1 MKIVAINKF
10 NQARLQYPASV
21 ESLCGW
27 FQIISKGNFNSETAL
42 RSAFG
47 DIRGFEHR
55 FKFPI
60 PESSLLVH
68 TLINFESQVAL
79 IEMIKPGHQ

>member
-1 MKIVAINKF
+1 LKIVAINKF
-10 NQARLQYPASV
+10 AQARLQYPAS
-21 ESLCGW
+21 EENLCGW
-27 FQIISKGNFNSETAL
+27 LQIMSKAKFESESSL

-60 PESSLLVH
+60 PDSSLLIH
-68 TLINFESQVAL
+68 TLINFESQVAM
-79 IEMIKPGHQ
+79 IEMIKSGHQ

>member
-10 NQARLQYPASV
+10 TQARLQYPAS
-21 ESLCGW
+21 EENLCGW
-27 FQIISKGNFNSETAL
+27 FHIISKGNFDSENSL
-42 RSAFG
+42 RSVFG
-47 DIRGFEHR
+47 DIRGFEYR

-79 IEMIKPGHQ
+79 IEMIKSGHQ